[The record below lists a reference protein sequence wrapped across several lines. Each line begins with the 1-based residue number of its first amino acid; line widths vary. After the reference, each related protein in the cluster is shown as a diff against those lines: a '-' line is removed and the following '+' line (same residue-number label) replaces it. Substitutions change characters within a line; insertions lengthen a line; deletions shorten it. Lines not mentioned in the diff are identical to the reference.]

1 MFLKYVWSSYN
12 YMYIILKIS
21 LDRRKYLFNN
31 MVYYLFICL
40 SIFNVSKWFYCL
52 IGLVILINK
61 VYMMLLFLLEY
72 IIKLSICLV

>member
-52 IGLVILINK
+52 IGFGYINK
-61 VYMMLLFLLEY
+61 
-72 IIKLSICLV
+72 

>member
-21 LDRRKYLFNN
+21 LDGRKYLFNN

-52 IGLVILINK
+52 IGLVI
-61 VYMMLLFLLEY
+61 
-72 IIKLSICLV
+72 